1 MTGLLLA
8 SNPLDHV
15 VQHTVYGFNLD
26 GGVLSFPIVSNH
38 IIMQVLAAVLVV
50 LILPW
55 ALRKR
60 AGSDEIGRLV
70 PRGIGNAIEG
80 LCQTLRDRF
89 FQPNLGD
96 YTDRFTPYLW
106 SIFFFIFACN
116 ILGMVPLSDL
126 FSAEVFHHQIGG
138 TATGNL
144 YVTGALA
151 FCTLVMVVYNGLRF
165 HGMAYVKHFFMG
177 PWYLAW
183 FVAILEIA
191 GLGFKA
197 MALAVRLFANM
208 LAGHI
213 LLAVLLGFIAPVYE
227 TSVVAGS
234 LVGVGV
240 IIASILVYF
249 LEIFVAFLHAFIFT
263 MLTAVFIGLAVNIHH
278 EEHNEE
284 HGHAEAAAGH

>member
-1 MTGLLLA
+1 
-8 SNPLDHV
+8 
-15 VQHTVYGFNLD
+15 
-26 GGVLSFPIVSNH
+26 
-38 IIMQVLAAVLVV
+38 
-50 LILPW
+50 
-55 ALRKR
+55 
-60 AGSDEIGRLV
+60 
-70 PRGIGNAIEG
+70 
-80 LCQTLRDRF
+80 
-89 FQPNLGD
+89 
-96 YTDRFTPYLW
+96 
-106 SIFFFIFACN
+106 
-116 ILGMVPLSDL
+116 MVPLADL
-126 FSAEVFHHQIGG
+126 FSAEMFHHQIGG

-144 YVTGALA
+144 YVTAALA

-165 HGMAYVKHFFMG
+165 HGMGYVKHFFMG

-213 LLAVLLGFIAPVYE
+213 LLAVLLGFIAPVFE

-278 EEHNEE
+278 DEHDEE
-284 HGHAEAAAGH
+284 HGHAETAAGH